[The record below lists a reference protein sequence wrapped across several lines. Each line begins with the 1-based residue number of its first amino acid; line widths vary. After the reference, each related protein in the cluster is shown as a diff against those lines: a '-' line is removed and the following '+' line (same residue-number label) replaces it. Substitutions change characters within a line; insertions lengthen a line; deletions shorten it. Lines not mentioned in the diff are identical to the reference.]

1 MEFGNFVFYG
11 RCVWEGSGAECLPT
25 SMVAFVWWW
34 SPNGVR
40 QLCILRR
47 LCGRVRWQSVVP
59 TSMVDLAWWWS
70 PHGVR
75 QLCVLRKVFGG
86 QDASPLVS
94 RGFSCSTKKYWES
107 SCRDF
112 KIHELPNVRSACSVA
127 ASYKPPML
135 VTRVRLPAC
144 AYFPCACCFRG
155 VILVSTPRIT
165 TAVDHESQQATGPK
179 VNVTRKQAS

>member
-1 MEFGNFVFYG
+1 MHVHGCQMEFGNFVFYG

-144 AYFPCACCFRG
+144 A
-155 VILVSTPRIT
+155 VSRLT
-165 TAVDHESQQATGPK
+165 
-179 VNVTRKQAS
+179 